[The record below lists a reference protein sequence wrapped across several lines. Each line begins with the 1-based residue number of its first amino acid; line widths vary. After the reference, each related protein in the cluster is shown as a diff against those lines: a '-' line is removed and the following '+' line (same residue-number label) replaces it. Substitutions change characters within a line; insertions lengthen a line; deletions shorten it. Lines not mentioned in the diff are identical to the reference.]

1 MGHPIK
7 GVVLPLE
14 PFAVKVRKEAH
25 LRSLQVLDT
34 WIVNSLEHKFL
45 LEQYSYQL
53 IKRLIENRFL
63 VQVVS
68 GIYSPH
74 LVESGYKFDIV
85 RALDIMVTAA
95 ISDYE
100 LFFSSCL
107 DSVIRT
113 HDFPE
118 VVYLDKLGDAVI
130 VTWK

>member
-25 LRSLQVLDT
+25 LRSLRVVDAS
-34 WIVNSLEHKFL
+34 IVNSLEHKFL
-45 LEQYSYQL
+45 LEQYLYQL
-53 IKRLIENRFL
+53 TKRLIENRFL
-63 VQVVS
+63 VQVVA
-68 GIYSPH
+68 GIHSPH
-74 LVESGYKFDIV
+74 LTESEYRFDIV
-85 RALDIMVTAA
+85 RVLDIMVTTA

-100 LFFSSCL
+100 LFFSTCL